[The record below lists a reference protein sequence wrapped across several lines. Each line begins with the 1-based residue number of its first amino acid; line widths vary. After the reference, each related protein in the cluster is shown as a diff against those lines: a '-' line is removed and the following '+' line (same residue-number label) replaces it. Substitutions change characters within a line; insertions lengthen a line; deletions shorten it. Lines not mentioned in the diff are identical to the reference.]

1 MILRP
6 RMEFFMDLMQKSTI
20 YVGVDLSRID
30 RRVPQHLLNCAQSS
44 PSLQK
49 VGGKRVAGG
58 AWAAIFFN
66 FRSSRILLYNTPD
79 GPTAERSP
87 ALMGAEL
94 AAGWPLVVFRHE
106 FRP

>member
-49 VGGKRVAGG
+49 VGGKRVAEDV
-58 AWAAIFFN
+58 WVDIFFN
-66 FRSSRILLYNTPD
+66 FRFSRILLYNTPD
-79 GPTAERSP
+79 GHTGERPSSLIEKYLVF
-87 ALMGAEL
+87 ALIS
-94 AAGWPLVVFRHE
+94 VF
-106 FRP
+106 FL

>member
-30 RRVPQHLLNCAQSS
+30 RREPQHLLNCAQSS

-49 VGGKRVAGG
+49 VGGKRVAEEG
-58 AWAAIFFN
+58 WVDVFFN
-66 FRSSRILLYNTPD
+66 FRFSCILLYNTHD
-79 GPTAERSP
+79 GHKGQRCASLIEYQR
-87 ALMGAEL
+87 EL
-94 AAGWPLVVFRHE
+94 GWL
-106 FRP
+106 

>member
-49 VGGKRVAGG
+49 VGGKRVAEDV
-58 AWAAIFFN
+58 WVDIFFN
-66 FRSSRILLYNTPD
+66 FRFSRILLYNTPD
-79 GPTAERSP
+79 GHTGERSSS
-87 ALMGAEL
+87 LIEKRSEERRVGKERRSR
-94 AAGWPLVVFRHE
+94 W
-106 FRP
+106 